1 MAPDLPARRTHDYV
15 RYGTMTLFAALD
27 SATGKV
33 IGEMNQRYR
42 SSEFLKFLRTIE
54 ANVPDKLDIH
64 LVMDNYGTHKTDI
77 IKSWLAARRIDSS

>member
-33 IGEMNQRYR
+33 IGEMKAM
-42 SSEFLKFLRTIE
+42 SRTLL
-54 ANVPDKLDIH
+54 N
-64 LVMDNYGTHKTDI
+64 G
-77 IKSWLAARRIDSS
+77 